1 VSGRLLIA
9 GGGGQLGRA
18 LAQRAPAAGWS
29 VTAAGRARL
38 DLTDAESVAA
48 AVRAC
53 APDVAINA
61 AAYTDVDGAEGAE
74 AAAFAVNRDGPARL
88 AAACARH
95 GAALIHVST
104 DYVFP
109 GTARA
114 EPWRPEEPCAPVNLY
129 GRSKLAG
136 EAAVRASGA
145 RAAIVRTAWL
155 FSASGRNFVRSMLRL
170 GRERDRLTVV
180 DDQLGAPTPAD
191 CLADA
196 LLAAAATLAARPAS
210 GPCHGTGT
218 FHYTG
223 TPPVTWYAFAQAIFA
238 ELAGAWPRLP
248 AVAPIASADFPTAA
262 ARPAYSVLDTTSF
275 AETFGVGPCDWRP
288 GLRRVLAELGEIAP
302 GGA

>member
-1 VSGRLLIA
+1 MTGRLLIA
-9 GGGGQLGRA
+9 GGTGQLGRA
-18 LAQRAPAAGWS
+18 LASRAPAAGWS
-29 VTAAGRARL
+29 VTAPTRAAL
-38 DLTDAESVAA
+38 DLTDAGSVAA
-48 AVRAC
+48 AVRTH

-61 AAYTDVDGAEGAE
+61 AAYTDVDGAERDA

-88 AAACARH
+88 ADACARQ
-95 GAALIHVST
+95 GVALIHVST

-114 EPWRPEEPCAPVNLY
+114 APWRPDEAGAPVNLY

-136 EAAVRASGA
+136 EDAVRASGA
-145 RAAIVRTAWL
+145 RAAIVRTAWV
-155 FSASGRNFVRSMLRL
+155 FSATGRNFVRSMLRL

-180 DDQLGAPTPAD
+180 DDQLGAPTPAAG
-191 CLADA
+191 LAEA
-196 LLAAAATLAARPAS
+196 LLAAAAALAA
-210 GPCHGTGT
+210 GPVGGT

-223 TPPVTWYAFAQAIFA
+223 APAVSWYAFAQAIFA
-238 ELAGAWPRLP
+238 ELAESWPRRP
-248 AVAPIASADFPTAA
+248 AVAPISSAAFPTAA

-275 AETFGVGPCDWRP
+275 AETFGVAPCAWRP